1 MKRIAVL
8 GSTGSIGRNTLEV
21 IRKFPDK
28 FQVVALSAHSNTG
41 LLSAQSREFN
51 PELVCVTNVA
61 KSGSWKS
68 GLKPKSKL
76 FCGFAGLEE
85 MLEDTRIDMV
95 VLAISGSSALL
106 PLWKALQEKKEI
118 ATANKEALVMAGP
131 LISRMAARKKVKIIP
146 IDSEQSAIW
155 QCLDTEDRTKL
166 KNIYLTASGG
176 PFRGKTK
183 AQLKKIT
190 VKDALSHPRW
200 KMGRKIT
207 IDSATLMNKGLEVLE
222 AMCLFGV
229 EAEKI
234 EVVIH
239 PESIIHSMVEF
250 VDGVVMA
257 QLSATD
263 MRIPIQYALSYPD
276 RLASNIKRID
286 FVKLKSLN
294 FAKPDFEKFP
304 CLRLAY
310 EAARQGGTVPCVL
323 NAANEISVS
332 AFLDKRL
339 EFVSIPEIIGKV
351 LKAHYNIKEPSLED
365 ILDADSWAREEA
377 TELIAKRK

>member
-1 MKRIAVL
+1 MKQIAVL
-8 GSTGSIGRNTLEV
+8 GSTGSIGRNTLDV

-28 FQVVALSAHSNTG
+28 FKVVALSAHSNTG
-41 LLSAQSREFN
+41 LLSAQSREFK
-51 PELVCVTNVA
+51 PGLVCVTNETRSA
-61 KSGSWKS
+61 SWKS
-68 GLKPKSKL
+68 GLKYKSKL
-76 FCGFAGLEE
+76 FCGFTGLEE
-85 MLEDTRIDMV
+85 MLEDSRIDMV

-131 LISRMAARKKVKIIP
+131 LINRMAARKKIKIIP

-155 QCLDTEDRTKL
+155 QCLDAEDPTKL
-166 KNIYLTASGG
+166 KRIYLTASGG
-176 PFRGKTK
+176 PFRGRTK
-183 AQLKKIT
+183 AQLKRIT
-190 VKDALSHPRW
+190 VKDALMHPRW
-200 KMGRKIT
+200 KMGKKIT

-222 AMCLFGV
+222 AMCLFGMG
-229 EAEKI
+229 AEKI

-263 MRIPIQYALSYPD
+263 MRIPIQYAMSYPD

-294 FAKPDFEKFP
+294 FAKPDFDKFP

-310 EAARQGGTVPCVL
+310 EAARQGGTLPCVL

-332 AFLDKRL
+332 AFLDKKIG
-339 EFVSIPEIIGKV
+339 FASIPKIIEKV
-351 LKAHYNIKEPSLED
+351 MKRHRNIKEPALSD
-365 ILDADSWAREEA
+365 ILDTDSWARREAEEN
-377 TELIAKRK
+377 IGGC